1 MESDRILQSSRVE
14 LRCWNGHSR
23 FSSGQRSHC
32 GPRDKNLKSAKS
44 RDTQRHEYHVFPT
57 FHKFFVDNFTGIVF
71 ARIDVDSLLDNS
83 IGSAAERPSGSILFV
98 SGLYS
103 E

>member
-1 MESDRILQSSRVE
+1 MTTRDFLQYSDLITDLEMEIWILQ
-14 LRCWNGHSR
+14 
-23 FSSGQRSHC
+23 
-32 GPRDKNLKSAKS
+32 KS
-44 RDTQRHEYHVFPT
+44 RETQRHEYHVFPT
-57 FHKFFVDNFTGIVF
+57 FHKFFVDDFAGVVF

-103 E
+103 EWMNGG